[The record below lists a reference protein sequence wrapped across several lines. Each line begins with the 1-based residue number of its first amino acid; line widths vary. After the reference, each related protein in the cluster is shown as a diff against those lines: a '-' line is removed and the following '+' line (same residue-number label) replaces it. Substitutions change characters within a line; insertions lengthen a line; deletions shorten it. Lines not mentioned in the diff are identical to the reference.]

1 MCVGFGSFA
10 PAHTTLAKVE
20 RKAQK
25 LFQSDRIRFAIRMR
39 LLLRRWERV
48 MVGSFLVERE
58 NDYGFGGVRSDDSC
72 MFFAIA
78 RAGAKAKIRTESE
91 TALRF

>member
-1 MCVGFGSFA
+1 
-10 PAHTTLAKVE
+10 
-20 RKAQK
+20 
-25 LFQSDRIRFAIRMR
+25 
-39 LLLRRWERV
+39 